1 MLESGRA
8 FRRPNSQIAKAHLL
22 KEGAAVDN
30 SGIGVVGIAVKI
42 RVYLTI
48 SRPIAVVL
56 SLRAQR
62 PGDLPI
68 FAVRMAHFGC
78 KSEGEIH
85 TESGDPI
92 MMRVFTLATL
102 AIGSLTSVAMAC
114 GSGCGRSRCDD
125 CCAPPAPT
133 CCAPA
138 PAACAAPTAPGIA
151 PPVYEEAP
159 PAPGPQAQANRQT
172 YRSFSYDPAQPGT
185 APAPVYYSAPAMR
198 YSAPSYSNQFRAD
211 RKFRGAY

>member
-1 MLESGRA
+1 VHFAGRIRKS
-8 FRRPNSQIAKAHLL
+8 RRHQCPKKRQQ
-22 KEGAAVDN
+22 
-30 SGIGVVGIAVKI
+30 SGIAARTMAGTAAKY
-42 RVYLTI
+42 RVYLA
-48 SRPIAVVL
+48 IARRVSVVL

-62 PGDLPI
+62 PGDPPI
-68 FAVRMAHFGC
+68 FGVWMVRFDQT
-78 KSEGEIH
+78 SEVNVH
-85 TESGDPI
+85 TPSGDSI
-92 MMRVFTLATL
+92 MMRLFTLAML

-114 GSGCGRSRCDD
+114 GSGCCRSRCDD

-138 PAACAAPTAPGIA
+138 PASCAAPTAPGIA
-151 PPVYEEAP
+151 APVYEKAP

-198 YSAPSYSNQFRAD
+198 YSAPTYSNQFRAD